1 MNAPRPTPAV
11 AEPEAKEPLGRVLG
25 LGGQDHPVLFAAIV
39 LALAGHATAGQG
51 VFHTFPY
58 LRDLASA
65 VRKGTHERLH
75 AEVQIDEEKPPPP
88 PPPPPEPEKEKEPEP
103 PPPAAKAAPPP
114 PPDAQAKPPAAAEA
128 GKVLTQEPDPDE
140 PVDLTGEGFVT
151 GTGDRFAGGVTN
163 AQGTSKVAA
172 RSAQAAATG
181 TGTGTGPV
189 APPAPTVNLSRP
201 VSLGSSDWND
211 CGFPPEAE
219 AEGINFAKVLVS
231 VTVRPDGRARTVS
244 VLKDPGFGFGSWARQ
259 CAMRKTYQ
267 TALNAK
273 GEPVEQTTAPF
284 NIKFTR

>member
-11 AEPEAKEPLGRVLG
+11 AEPEASEPLGRVLG

-58 LRDLASA
+58 LRELATA
-65 VRKGTHERLH
+65 VRKGTHDRLR

-88 PPPPPEPEKEKEPEP
+88 PPPPPVQEKEPEP

-189 APPAPTVNLSRP
+189 APPAPRTRRSTPASRA
-201 VSLGSSDWND
+201 G
-211 CGFPPEAE
+211 
-219 AEGINFAKVLVS
+219 
-231 VTVRPDGRARTVS
+231 TRA
-244 VLKDPGFGFGSWARQ
+244 
-259 CAMRKTYQ
+259 
-267 TALNAK
+267 
-273 GEPVEQTTAPF
+273 AP
-284 NIKFTR
+284 R